1 MQPGTP
7 PRQFSRWVNGH
18 GVLAIPADGD
28 HSKQFDGQLSL
39 PAADARPH
47 RSPVGAMRFDA
58 SEAEV
63 SRWITPESTVPV
75 LAN

>member
-18 GVLAIPADGD
+18 GGVAIPVDGD

-39 PAADARPH
+39 PAANARPNWAVRALMRWS
-47 RSPVGAMRFDA
+47 RS
-58 SEAEV
+58 
-63 SRWITPESTVPV
+63 
-75 LAN
+75 LALDHS

>member
-18 GVLAIPADGD
+18 GLFAIPVDGD

-39 PAADARPH
+39 PAANTRPN
-47 RSPVGAMRFDA
+47 RSLWGADRE
-58 SEAEV
+58 SSIS
-63 SRWITPESTVPV
+63 SRS
-75 LAN
+75 LALDHS

>member
-18 GVLAIPADGD
+18 GHAAIPVDGD
-28 HSKQFDGQLSL
+28 NSKQFDGQLSL

-47 RSPVGAMRFDA
+47 RFTRGGDGTSLHP
-58 SEAEV
+58 
-63 SRWITPESTVPV
+63 SRS
-75 LAN
+75 LALDHS